1 MDGIFKYCDIINLP
15 HHVSSKH
22 PRMPKEAR
30 AAQFAAFSALS
41 GYDGMV
47 KETSRF
53 TNKKINIDEDKKE
66 ELDEKLKIIRK
77 NILDRPVVTIT
88 YFIPDLKKEG
98 GEYVK
103 VTNCVEAI
111 NTYEKTIILQDNK
124 KINIL
129 EIIDITGELLDGKI
143 LRLKK

>member
-1 MDGIFKYCDIINLP
+1 MEGIFKYGDIINLP

-22 PRMPKEAR
+22 PRMPKSAR
-30 AAQFAAFSALS
+30 AAQFAAFAALS

-53 TNKKINIDEDKKE
+53 TNKKIIIDEDKKE
-66 ELDEKLKIIRK
+66 ELDQKLKIIQE
-77 NILDRPVVTIT
+77 NILDKPVVTIT
-88 YFIPDLKKEG
+88 YFIPDLKKDG

-103 VTNCVEAI
+103 VTKCVEAI

-129 EIIDITGELLDGKI
+129 EIIDITGDLVDNKI
-143 LRLKK
+143 

>member
-1 MDGIFKYCDIINLP
+1 MDGIFKYSDIISLP

-22 PRMPKEAR
+22 PRMSKYAR
-30 AAQFAAFSALS
+30 AAQFAAFAALS

-66 ELDEKLKIIRK
+66 ELDQKLKIIQE
-77 NILDRPVVTIT
+77 NILDRPIVTIT

-98 GEYVK
+98 GQYVK
-103 VTNCVEAI
+103 VTNCVKAI